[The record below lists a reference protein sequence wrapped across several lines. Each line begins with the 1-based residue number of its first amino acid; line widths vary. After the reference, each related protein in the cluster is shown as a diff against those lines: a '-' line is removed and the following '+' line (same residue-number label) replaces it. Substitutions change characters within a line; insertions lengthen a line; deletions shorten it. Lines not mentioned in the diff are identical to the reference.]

1 MFFYLKL
8 RHKSKEDERAWHD
21 SYGDK
26 NMVNFIANTRKKK
39 KSHVDVTSIFSEKL
53 RDFQLARSSCTK
65 KADGRLLPQTL
76 APQREQLKKDAGAQK
91 TFFKTWDY
99 LIETTPFNLLI

>member
-1 MFFYLKL
+1 M
-8 RHKSKEDERAWHD
+8 
-21 SYGDK
+21 GDK
-26 NMVNFIANTRKKK
+26 DTVNIMAGAGKKQKSDGDFI
-39 KSHVDVTSIFSEKL
+39 SSFSEKL